1 MVHGSVGETAMVR
14 EETVG
19 SACDVRPCRPVSG
32 EGRGAVSRTEHGG
45 AAGGT
50 PGPTRPLREVRPCG
64 DARGAWASLSTWA
77 RASGHRHGQGRRRV
91 LRARRSLLWP
101 ASHFTERSTRQDCV
115 LRARVCVPSSVST
128 VGAWLRSAVQGNQ
141 ARTEG

>member
-77 RASGHRHGQGRRRV
+77 RASGSQTRTGQAAGF
-91 LRARRSLLWP
+91 ACE
-101 ASHFTERSTRQDCV
+101 ASHFHRAVNSAGLCLAGKG
-115 LRARVCVPSSVST
+115 LRAQQRFHCRR
-128 VGAWLRSAVQGNQ
+128 L
-141 ARTEG
+141 